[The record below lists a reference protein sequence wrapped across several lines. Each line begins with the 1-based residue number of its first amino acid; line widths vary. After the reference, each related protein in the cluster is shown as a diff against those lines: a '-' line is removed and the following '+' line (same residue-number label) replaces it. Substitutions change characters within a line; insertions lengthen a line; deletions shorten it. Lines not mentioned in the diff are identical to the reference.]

1 MTQESSMRQ
10 DPIVL
15 VIDFHHARGPEIE
28 LCFANEGSNPAV
40 ENDWSLL
47 PFMALSDGAHASTE
61 DFSYFTL
68 RREATSTQKATSLFG
83 ISCTRQIP
91 ASSLIKRAPDVT
103 RSTVQKAVVV
113 VTDGPRHF
121 GTLREKLSMVTSA
134 WFAQRDFSDVDILK
148 KFRESLIASL
158 KNEEAQKD
166 TYLGL
171 SLREMI
177 HAFKSQTLVLF
188 KCLLLQPKMLFFGS
202 RCERLCMIQFSLLSL
217 IPGLLSNLQDC
228 ADPTFDSYAE
238 NAEKATSL
246 KTSERSS
253 LLAYMG
259 LPLQL
264 FGKGSIFGPYTPL
277 QQLDLLAD
285 HGTKSYVVGSTN
297 SLLLQQKDRYSDI
310 LINLDEGSISIHS
323 PSLRTALALTA
334 ADRRWVDFLTQ
345 TINETWDPAHPEQP
359 KTHGYV
365 GSEEFIRLQFEEYL
379 LALLA
384 SINNRQHVQPLS
396 PGRTAEMKSKGQ
408 STDAE
413 GDPTLDFNADFIAH
427 WQTTRNY
434 ALFHRLTS
442 DALLF
447 SIVEPRHPYAG
458 GLTIDDIQRRLA
470 QQVSE
475 LHLDERVREGR
486 EALNKTLA
494 SGQKK
499 VSSAFN
505 SFWADIEALR
515 EAQRKK
521 NEEKTAATTERL
533 SSDDKSIRSESMQS
547 GRNGAVSPT
556 SENSSSFSWFGSR
569 RPPSVDISQAQA
581 SMNVAGQK
589 AGAYISSWGAW
600 ASERRREWQERRS
613 NTATTSSTLST
624 PRTSSET
631 TPRKSTGLPSVN
643 EEKTELSDHNHQPN
657 NDITTIQQS
666 TETPPSRHQ
675 SEEES
680 SSSTSLGRSMS
691 RRKRWSSV
699 LRMKDHH
706 HHHHHRS
713 DSDTESYTS
722 RKGSLDIPRRG
733 SASSTSVLSVSA
745 GGTDGIPKSPLG
757 QKQMVIQ
764 GDEHDHDDVPT
775 ASISKISVVEG
786 GEIKDDVT
794 DSTSTSP
801 ESEETRANTKVDEV
815 TKSDDGSGK

>member
-1 MTQESSMRQ
+1 MTQESIMRQ

-28 LCFANEGSNPAV
+28 LCFADEGSNPAV

-68 RREATSTQKATSLFG
+68 RREATSTQNATSLFG

-91 ASSLIKRAPDVT
+91 ASSLIVRSPDVT

-113 VTDGPRHF
+113 VTDGPQHF
-121 GTLREKLSMVTSA
+121 GPLREKLSMVTSA

-148 KFRESLIASL
+148 KFRESLITSL
-158 KNEEAQKD
+158 KNEEAQRD

-177 HAFKSQTLVLF
+177 HTFKSQTLVLF

-228 ADPTFDSYAE
+228 ADPAFDSYAE

-310 LINLDEGSISIHS
+310 LINLDEGTISIHS
-323 PSLRTALALTA
+323 PSLRAALALTA

-384 SINNRQHVQPLS
+384 STNHRQHVQPMS
-396 PGRTAEMKSKGQ
+396 PGKAAEAKSKGQ
-408 STDAE
+408 SADTE
-413 GDPTLDFNADFIAH
+413 GDPTLDFNTDFVAH

-521 NEEKTAATTERL
+521 NEEKFGAGVTERS
-533 SSDDKSIRSESMQS
+533 SSDDKSVSNESVQFA
-547 GRNGAVSPT
+547 RNDTPSPA
-556 SENSSSFSWFGSR
+556 SENQSPFSSWFGSR
-569 RPPSVDISQAQA
+569 RSPSVDITQAQT

-589 AGAYISSWGAW
+589 AGAYISSWGTW
-600 ASERRREWQERRS
+600 ASERRKEWQDRRI
-613 NTATTSSTLST
+613 TTTTSTSTISSPT
-624 PRTSSET
+624 SSSSSSET
-631 TPRKSTGLPSVN
+631 TTKNPAGLPSVN
-643 EEKTELSDHNHQPN
+643 EKTEMKDQPN
-657 NDITTIQQS
+657 NDNNNSHQS
-666 TETPPSRHQ
+666 TDAPSLRE
-675 SEEES
+675 SEEAPFPTT
-680 SSSTSLGRSMS
+680 SSTTLGRSMS

-706 HHHHHRS
+706 RS
-713 DSDTESYTS
+713 DSDSESSTS

-733 SASSTSVLSVSA
+733 SASSTSVTGSNGMV
-745 GGTDGIPKSPLG
+745 DGIPKSPLG
-757 QKQMVIQ
+757 QRQIVI
-764 GDEHDHDDVPT
+764 GDDDTVPT
-775 ASISKISVVEG
+775 TTTPEIIAAEAEGKEDILPSPAS
-786 GEIKDDVT
+786 
-794 DSTSTSP
+794 SP
-801 ESEETRANTKVDEV
+801 EAEQVNADDTKGDSVEATKVD
-815 TKSDDGSGK
+815 DGVVK